1 MNPRFFLRL
10 AVLGMKRMLALGM
23 AASAVAAVPGL
34 AAAAYPERPI
44 RYVIPFPPG
53 GSTDTTGRIL
63 AEAMSKIL
71 GQPVVVENRGGAGGN
86 IGAAHVAGSPPDGY
100 TLLQGTIG
108 THGINPTLYEN
119 PAFDARK
126 DFEPIA
132 RMTAGTNVLVVNPSV
147 PAKTVQELIAWAKAN
162 PGKLMMGSSGAGSS
176 IHMSGELF
184 QVLTGT
190 RFTHVP
196 YRGGGPAMND
206 LLAGHIQLMF
216 DNLNVSLP
224 HIQAGKVRALG
235 VTSRNR
241 ASVLPDVPTLME
253 AGVPGYEVTSWSGIF
268 APAGTPRP
276 IVEKLNAVINQ
287 ALASDSVRERFD
299 EAGIQI
305 DLMGVDQFKAFVD
318 SEIDRWGDIVKKSG
332 AKAQ

>member
-1 MNPRFFLRL
+1 MISRYCARL
-10 AVLGMKRMLALGM
+10 GLPGMKRLLALTVVL
-23 AASAVAAVPGL
+23 STILPGL
-34 AAAAYPERPI
+34 AAAAYPDRPI

-63 AEAMSKIL
+63 AEEMSKIL

-86 IGAAHVAGSPPDGY
+86 IGAAHVAEAAPDGY

-108 THGINPTLYEN
+108 THGINPTLYDN
-119 PAFDARK
+119 LPFDARR
-126 DFEPIA
+126 DFVPVA
-132 RMTAGTNVLVVNPSV
+132 RMTAGTNVLVVNPAQ
-147 PAKTVQELIAWAKAN
+147 PAKNVKELIELARKN

-184 QVLTGT
+184 QVLTGV

-224 HIQAGKVRALG
+224 HIQAGKLRALG
-235 VTSRNR
+235 VTSRER
-241 ASVLPDVPTLME
+241 AAVLPDVPTLME
-253 AGVPGYEVTSWSGIF
+253 AGVPGYEVTSWSGVF
-268 APAGTPRP
+268 APAGTPP
-276 IVEKLNAVINQ
+276 EIVEQLNATINQ
-287 ALASDSVRERFD
+287 VLGSAAVRKRFD

-305 DLMGVDQFKAFVD
+305 DLMNVADFKAFVN
-318 SEIDRWGDIVKKSG
+318 SEIDRWGEIVKKSG

>member
-1 MNPRFFLRL
+1 MTPSFHARL
-10 AVLGMKRMLALGM
+10 AWRGMKRLLAL
-23 AASAVAAVPGL
+23 AVAVAAGVPGI
-34 AAAAYPERPI
+34 AAAAFPDRPI
-44 RYVIPFPPG
+44 HYVIPFPPG

-63 AEAMSKIL
+63 AEEMSKIL

-86 IGAAHVAGSPPDGY
+86 IGAAHVAGAPADGY

-108 THGINPTLYEN
+108 THGINPTLYAN
-119 PAFDARK
+119 LPFDARR
-126 DFEPIA
+126 DFVPVA
-132 RMTAGTNVLVVNPSV
+132 RMTAGTNVLVVNPAV
-147 PAKTVQELIAWAKAN
+147 PAKTVQELIALAKES

-190 RFTHVP
+190 RLTHVP

-224 HIQAGKVRALG
+224 HIQAGRLRALG
-235 VTSRNR
+235 VTSRTR
-241 ASVLPDVPTLME
+241 AAVLPDVPTLME
-253 AGVPGYEVTSWSGIF
+253 AGVPGYEVTSWSGVF
-268 APAGTPRP
+268 APAGTPP
-276 IVEKLNAVINQ
+276 DVVEKLNATINQ
-287 ALASDSVRERFD
+287 ALSSDSVRARFD
-299 EAGIQI
+299 DAGIQV
-305 DLMGVDQFKAFVD
+305 DLMGVAQFKAFVD
-318 SEIDRWGDIVKKSG
+318 SEIDRWGDIVRKSG

>member
-1 MNPRFFLRL
+1 MINRFRSMCSWFVVAGAFAAILPSL
-10 AVLGMKRMLALGM
+10 AH
-23 AASAVAAVPGL
+23 
-34 AAAAYPERPI
+34 AAYPDRPI

-63 AEAMSKIL
+63 AEEMAKIL

-86 IGAAHVAGSPPDGY
+86 IGAAHVAGAPADGY

-108 THGINPTLYEN
+108 THGINPTLYDN
-119 PAFDARK
+119 LPFDARR
-126 DFEPIA
+126 DFVPVA
-132 RMTAGTNVLVVNPSV
+132 RMTAGTNVLVVNPDV
-147 PAKTVQELIAWAKAN
+147 PVKTVQELVAYAKQN

-216 DNLNVSLP
+216 DNLNVSGP
-224 HIQAGKVRALG
+224 HIQAGRLRALG
-235 VTSRNR
+235 VTSRQR
-241 ASVLPDVPTLME
+241 APLLPDVPTLME
-253 AGVPGYEVTSWSGIF
+253 AGVPDYEVISWSGVF
-268 APAGTPRP
+268 APAGTPRDV
-276 IVEKLNAVINQ
+276 VEKLNATINQ
-287 ALASDSVRERFD
+287 ALGSDSVRARFD

-305 DLMGVDQFKAFVD
+305 DLMGVDQFKRFVD
-318 SEIDRWGDIVKKSG
+318 SEIDRWGEIVKKSG

>member
-1 MNPRFFLRL
+1 MIDRICGMARL
-10 AVLGMKRMLALGM
+10 FALGV
-23 AASAVAAVPGL
+23 ALASGLPGM
-34 AAAAYPERPI
+34 AAAAYPDKPI

-86 IGAAHVAGSPPDGY
+86 IGAAHVAESPADGY

-119 PAFDARK
+119 LSFDARR
-126 DFEPIA
+126 DFVPIA

-147 PAKTVQELIAWAKAN
+147 PAKTVQELIAYAKQH
-162 PGKLMMGSSGAGSS
+162 PGKLMMGSSGSGSS

-184 QVLTGT
+184 QVLTGV

-216 DNLNVSLP
+216 DNLNVALP
-224 HIQAGKVRALG
+224 LIQTGKVRALG
-235 VTSRNR
+235 VSSQSRT
-241 ASVLPDVPTLME
+241 SVLPDVPTLAE
-253 AGVPGYEVTSWSGIF
+253 AGVPGYEVTSWSGVF
-268 APAGTPRP
+268 APAGTPRDV
-276 IVEKLNAVINQ
+276 VEKLNATINQ
-287 ALASDSVRERFD
+287 ALNGKEVRDRF
-299 EAGIQI
+299 EQAGIEI
-305 DLMGVDQFKAFVD
+305 DLMGVDEFKAFVD
-318 SEIDRWGDIVKKSG
+318 SEIDRWGEIVKKSG
-332 AKAQ
+332 AKVQ

>member
-1 MNPRFFLRL
+1 MTSRFPARL
-10 AVLGMKRMLALGM
+10 ALRGIQCLLALAM
-23 AASAVAAVPGL
+23 ALAAGL
-34 AAAAYPERPI
+34 PSMAAAAYPDRPI

-63 AEAMSKIL
+63 AEEMAKIL

-86 IGAAHVAGSPPDGY
+86 IGAAHVAGAPADGY

-108 THGINPTLYEN
+108 THGINPTLYDN
-119 PAFDARK
+119 LPFDARR
-126 DFEPIA
+126 DFVPIA
-132 RMTAGTNVLVVNPSV
+132 RMTAGTNVLVINPSV
-147 PAKTVQELIAWAKAN
+147 PAKTVQELIAYAKQN

-235 VTSRNR
+235 VTSRTR
-241 ASVLPDVPTLME
+241 AAVLPDVPTLME

-268 APAGTPRP
+268 APAGTPRD
-276 IVEKLNAVINQ
+276 IVEKLNAAINQ
-287 ALASDSVRERFD
+287 ALSTDTVRARFD

>member
-1 MNPRFFLRL
+1 MISRFR
-10 AVLGMKRMLALGM
+10 GMKRLLAL
-23 AASAVAAVPGL
+23 AVALVAGLPAL
-34 AAAAYPERPI
+34 AAAAYPDRPI

-63 AEAMSKIL
+63 AEEMSKIL

-86 IGAAHVAGSPPDGY
+86 IGAAHVADAPADGY

-108 THGINPTLYEN
+108 THGINPTLYGN
-119 PAFDARK
+119 LPFDARR
-126 DFEPIA
+126 DFVPIA
-132 RMTAGTNVLVVNPSV
+132 RMTAGTNVLVVNPAV
-147 PAKTVQELIAWAKAN
+147 PAKTVQELIAYAKQN

-224 HIQAGKVRALG
+224 HIQAGKLRALG
-235 VTSRNR
+235 VTSRTR
-241 ASVLPDVPTLME
+241 AAVLPDVPTLME
-253 AGVPGYEVTSWSGIF
+253 AGVPGYEVISWSGVF
-268 APAGTPRP
+268 APAGTPRDV
-276 IVEKLNAVINQ
+276 VEKLNATINQ
-287 ALASDSVRERFD
+287 ALGSDTVRARFD

-305 DLMGVDQFKAFVD
+305 DLMGVDQFKTFVD

>member
-1 MNPRFFLRL
+1 MTSGFPKRAAKR
-10 AVLGMKRMLALGM
+10 AMKYLLALAATAVGM
-23 AASAVAAVPGL
+23 PGIASAAF
-34 AAAAYPERPI
+34 PERPI
-44 RYVIPFPPG
+44 HYVIPFPPG

-63 AEAMSKIL
+63 AEEMSKIL

-86 IGAAHVAGSPPDGY
+86 IGAAHVAAAPADGY

-108 THGINPTLYEN
+108 THGINPTLYAN
-119 PAFDARK
+119 LPFDARR
-126 DFEPIA
+126 DFVPVA
-132 RMTAGTNVLVVNPSV
+132 RMTAGTNVLVVNPAV
-147 PAKTVQELIAWAKAN
+147 PAKTVQELIAFAKEN

-190 RFTHVP
+190 QLTHVP

-224 HIQAGKVRALG
+224 HIQAGRLRALG
-235 VTSRNR
+235 VTSRAR
-241 ASVLPDVPTLME
+241 AAVLPDVPTLME
-253 AGVPGYEVTSWSGIF
+253 AGVPGYEVTSWSGVF
-268 APAGTPRP
+268 APAGTPP
-276 IVEKLNAVINQ
+276 DVVEKLNATINK
-287 ALASDSVRERFD
+287 ALGSDTVRARFD

-305 DLMGVDQFKAFVD
+305 DLMGVAQFQEFVD
-318 SEIDRWGDIVKKSG
+318 SEIDRWGDIVRKSG
-332 AKAQ
+332 ARAQ

>member
-1 MNPRFFLRL
+1 MAYKDQARRALSTVKRL
-10 AVLGMKRMLALGM
+10 VALM
-23 AASAVAAVPGL
+23 V
-34 AAAAYPERPI
+34 AAAAILPVIAMAAYPDRPL

-63 AEAMSKIL
+63 AEEMAKIL

-86 IGAAHVAGSPPDGY
+86 IGAAYVATTPADGY
-100 TLLQGTIG
+100 TMLQGTIG
-108 THGINPTLYEN
+108 THGINPTLYDN
-119 PAFDARK
+119 LQFDARK
-126 DFEPIA
+126 DFVPVA
-132 RMTAGTNVLVVNPSV
+132 RMTAGTNVLVVHPSV
-147 PAKTVQELIAWAKAN
+147 PANNVQELIAYAKAN

-216 DNLNVSLP
+216 DNVNVSLP
-224 HIQAGKVRALG
+224 HIQAGKLRPLAVSSAKR
-235 VTSRNR
+235 SP
-241 ASVLPDVPTLME
+241 VLPNVPTLME
-253 AGVPGYEVTSWSGIF
+253 AGVKDYEVISWSGVF
-268 APAGTPRP
+268 VPAGTPRD
-276 IVEKLNAVINQ
+276 IVEKLNSTINQ
-287 ALASDSVRERFD
+287 ALSSDSVRARFD

-305 DLMGVDQFKAFVD
+305 DLMGVDQFQKFVG
-318 SEIDRWGDIVKKSG
+318 SEMDRWGKIVKQSG
-332 AKAQ
+332 AKAK

>member
-1 MNPRFFLRL
+1 MIPRFPAGLALR
-10 AVLGMKRMLALGM
+10 GMKCLLAL
-23 AASAVAAVPGL
+23 AAALAAGL
-34 AAAAYPERPI
+34 PAMAAAAYPDRPI

-63 AEAMSKIL
+63 AEEMAKIL

-86 IGAAHVAGSPPDGY
+86 IGAAHVAGAPADGY

-108 THGINPTLYEN
+108 THGINPTLYAN
-119 PAFDARK
+119 LPFDARR
-126 DFEPIA
+126 DFVPIA
-132 RMTAGTNVLVVNPSV
+132 RMTAGTNVLVINPAV
-147 PAKTVQELIAWAKAN
+147 PAKTVQELIAYAKQN

-224 HIQAGKVRALG
+224 HIQAGKLRALG
-235 VTSRNR
+235 VSSPTR
-241 ASVLPDVPTLME
+241 AAVLPDVPTLME
-253 AGVPGYEVTSWSGIF
+253 AGVPGYEVISWSGIF
-268 APAGTPRP
+268 APAGTPP
-276 IVEKLNAVINQ
+276 DVVEKLNATINQ
-287 ALASDSVRERFD
+287 ALSSESVRARFD

-305 DLMGVDQFKAFVD
+305 DLMGVDEFKTFVD